1 MVGLRGFHSNY
12 KGASFG
18 YRLKE
23 LRWQLHYAWQR
34 AWRGYDDTEVF
45 DFCFIFMERIIP
57 ILKDFRERNI
67 ALWIE
72 DRGTDNYKE
81 LTEDQTNE
89 IIDRMIYL
97 AENSDSDA
105 WVDMD
110 LDPNDE
116 DDFIKIEEIAKRNNE
131 NEKEF
136 LRLFCE
142 YFPQMWY

>member
-45 DFCFIFMERIIP
+45 DFCFTFMERIIP